1 MLIANLSYLIFTSLS
16 LGPILYNRHL
26 QLLLYELFDFV
37 DIGNALEFEL
47 SFLLVEVVYSWEEL
61 QVDLCYYGQ
70 INSAQGMHENVTKA
84 SFLLEFIVIL

>member
-1 MLIANLSYLIFTSLS
+1 MLIANLSYMIFTS

-26 QLLLYELFDFV
+26 QLLLNELFDFV

-70 INSAQGMHENVTKA
+70 INSAQGMHENVTEA